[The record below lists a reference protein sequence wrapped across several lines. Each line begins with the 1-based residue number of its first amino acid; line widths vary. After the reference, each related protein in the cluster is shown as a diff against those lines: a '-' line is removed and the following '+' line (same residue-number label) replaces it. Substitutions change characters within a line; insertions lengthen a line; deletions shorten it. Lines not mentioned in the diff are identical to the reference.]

1 MTDFETAAR
10 KAAKAA
16 FDVIRHIIAE
26 HPDLFEKTN
35 ETHWAARGVLEIE
48 ITKHYAD
55 LEETYDKLTKLAFIV
70 LQAEFVWADM
80 RTERRIQ
87 EMMIDPAIAAL
98 LAEKKG

>member
-1 MTDFETAAR
+1 MNDFNKAAR
-10 KAAKAA
+10 KAAEAIDRAKNNAA
-16 FDVIRHIIAE
+16 DEWFLIPITE
-26 HPDLFEKTN
+26 MT
-35 ETHWAARGVLEIE
+35 EI